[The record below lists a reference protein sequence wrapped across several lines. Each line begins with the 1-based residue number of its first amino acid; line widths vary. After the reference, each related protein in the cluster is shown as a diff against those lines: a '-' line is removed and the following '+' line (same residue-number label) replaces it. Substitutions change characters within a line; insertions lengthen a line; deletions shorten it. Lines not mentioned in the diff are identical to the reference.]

1 MQSDEAPPLVSM
13 RRIVKRFGDFVAN
26 DQIDLDLAAGE
37 IHALLGENGAGK
49 STLVKMLNGL
59 LQPDEGEILWQGEQ
73 IALASPRD
81 ASEIGISMVYQN
93 FSLFDNLTVAE
104 NINAA
109 FTDHDSHGF
118 GVRALSDRIIEIGE
132 EYDLNLDPNR
142 PVHTLSTG
150 ERQRIEIV
158 RALLRHPKLL
168 ILDEPTSVLTP
179 QEAETLFHTLTK
191 LSSGGCAI
199 LYISHKLEE
208 VQRLCSRATIL
219 RNACVVGTCDPR
231 NTDLGELAAMMV
243 GTSVPDLRAPAL
255 HKIGDVRLQVE
266 ALSLASDDPHGTNLE
281 QIHLNVHGGEIVGIA
296 GIAGNGQSELFAVLS
311 GEVLADESRQIMI
324 DTLPAGLLDIESR
337 RALGAVFIPEERL
350 GHATVPDLR
359 LSDNLILSRHGT
371 DDLVHGGLIDI
382 RRAHKLAHDV
392 VLQFDVRSAQRN
404 PTARTLSGGN
414 LQKFIM
420 GREILA
426 QPGIMVVHQPTWGVD
441 AGAAQSIR
449 QALID
454 LAAQGTAVLVI
465 SQDLD
470 ELFDLSDRLAVLY
483 AGRLSECLPKQ
494 NLTREMVGLMMAGSE
509 VSHAD

>member
-13 RRIVKRFGDFVAN
+13 RQIVKRFGDFVAN
-26 DQIDLDLAAGE
+26 DRIDLDLVAGE

-49 STLVKMLNGL
+49 STLVKILNGL
-59 LQPDEGEILWQGEQ
+59 LQPDSGELIWQGEL
-73 IALASPRD
+73 IALDNPRD
-81 ASEIGISMVYQN
+81 ASELGISMVFQH
-93 FSLFDNLTVAE
+93 FSLFENLTVAE
-104 NINAA
+104 NINVA
-109 FTDHDSHGF
+109 FTDHDTHGF
-118 GVRALSDRIIEIGE
+118 GIRSLKDRILEIGE
-132 EYDLNLDPNR
+132 QYDLNLDPER
-142 PVHTLSTG
+142 PVHTLSAG

-179 QEAETLFHTLTK
+179 LEADDLFHTLTK
-191 LSSGGCAI
+191 LADGGCAI

-208 VQRLCSRATIL
+208 VQRLCTQATIM
-219 RNACVVGTCDPR
+219 RHGQVVGTCDPR
-231 NTDLGELAAMMV
+231 STPIQEMVTLMV
-243 GTSVPDLRAPAL
+243 GTTVPDLRSPAL
-255 HKIGDVRLQVE
+255 HKIGEERLHVE
-266 ALSLASDDPHGTNLE
+266 GLSLPADTLHGMALQHINFS
-281 QIHLNVHGGEIVGIA
+281 VHGGEIVGIA
-296 GIAGNGQSELFAVLS
+296 GIAGNGQNELFAALS
-311 GEVLADESRQIMI
+311 GERLADEPRQILI

-350 GHATVPDLR
+350 GHAAVPDLR

-371 DDLVHGGLIDI
+371 DRLVHGGLIDI
-382 RRAHKLAHDV
+382 RRAYHLAQDV
-392 VLQFDVRSAQRN
+392 VLQFDVRAAGRN
-404 PTARTLSGGN
+404 AYARTLSGGN

-426 QPGIMVVHQPTWGVD
+426 KPGVMVVHQPTWGVD

-470 ELFDLSDRLAVLY
+470 ELFDISDRLAVMHL
-483 AGRLSECLPKQ
+483 GQLSACYPLQ
-494 NLTREMVGLMMAGSE
+494 SLTRDKIGLMMAGSE
-509 VSHAD
+509 VDDAA